1 MILDLDLL
9 SILTLGE
16 PVRRIKL
23 YIDKAH
29 SYTSKSVTK
38 ETYMSIF
45 NRFFGKKNNPTVD
58 SDINKIGIV
67 V

>member
-23 YIDKAH
+23 YIDKAA
-29 SYTSKSVTK
+29 
-38 ETYMSIF
+38 F
-45 NRFFGKKNNPTVD
+45 
-58 SDINKIGIV
+58 
-67 V
+67 